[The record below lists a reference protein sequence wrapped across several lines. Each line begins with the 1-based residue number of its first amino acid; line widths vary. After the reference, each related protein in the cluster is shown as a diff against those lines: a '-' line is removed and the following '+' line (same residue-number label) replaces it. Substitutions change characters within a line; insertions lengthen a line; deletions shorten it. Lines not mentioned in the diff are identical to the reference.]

1 MYSQLRVDDMFE
13 HRAPATLNAMRL
25 GRALKQHNDDA
36 FKCWESQSAPFSYLV
51 GMVCCPYTCCVLT
64 PCSACVFLGESIC
77 ECIYVYTCQKK
88 TAAVT
93 PEAEKPA
100 PN

>member
-13 HRAPATLNAMRL
+13 HRAPATLNAMFL
-25 GRALKQHNDDA
+25 GRTLKKHNDDV
-36 FKCWESQSAPFSYLV
+36 FECWGRQSTPVCWLMAPL
-51 GMVCCPYTCCVLT
+51 CCPYTYCVLP

-77 ECIYVYTCQKK
+77 ECIYVHTCQ
-88 TAAVT
+88 TAVT
-93 PEAEKPA
+93 PNTAAKTPA